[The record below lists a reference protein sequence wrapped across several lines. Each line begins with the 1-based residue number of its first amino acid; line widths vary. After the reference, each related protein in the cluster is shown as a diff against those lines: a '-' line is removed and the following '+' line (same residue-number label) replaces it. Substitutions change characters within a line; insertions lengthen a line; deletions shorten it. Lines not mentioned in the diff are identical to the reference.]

1 MDLTNRNSELTN
13 NDSEPTNRDLE
24 LTNCYLELTNC
35 YSELTNRDL
44 ELTNSDSEETPRQFL
59 DPWPR
64 IVGTNPLAH
73 SRLLNKGKA
82 PESKVTEHP
91 LAH

>member
-1 MDLTNRNSELTN
+1 MDLTNRDL
-13 NDSEPTNRDLE
+13 EPTNCDLE
-24 LTNCYLELTNC
+24 LTNCDLELTNRYLELTNH
-35 YSELTNRDL
+35 DL
-44 ELTNSDSEETPRQFL
+44 ELTNSDSEETPRRFL

-91 LAH
+91 FAH